1 MNEQPQKTR
10 VIKEIPPEW
19 EELMRLVEKIKS
31 GQLIIKIQEK
41 KILLVEYTVKR
52 KMDDKDEFV
61 VMPL

>member
-10 VIKEIPPEW
+10 VVKEIPPEW
-19 EELMRLVEKIKS
+19 VELMNLVEKIKS

-41 KILLVEYTVKR
+41 KILLVEYTIKR

-61 VMPL
+61 VFPL